1 MYADICLYITTLYN
15 VDMLI
20 IRCEKNPLKKSTP
33 MDLFN
38 LWGTISGG
46 YVEKQGHGIL
56 VEKYRYTHCQKQ
68 GHLRVIFPY

>member
-1 MYADICLYITTLYN
+1 
-15 VDMLI
+15 MLI

-56 VEKYRYTHCQKQ
+56 VEK
-68 GHLRVIFPY
+68 I